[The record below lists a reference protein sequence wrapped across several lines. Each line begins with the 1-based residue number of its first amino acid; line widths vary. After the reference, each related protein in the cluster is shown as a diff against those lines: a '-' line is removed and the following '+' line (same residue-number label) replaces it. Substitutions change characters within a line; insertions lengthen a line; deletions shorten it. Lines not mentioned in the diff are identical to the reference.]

1 VTIPENGELTLGPL
15 RLEKDRNQQSPT
27 TGPPPNATAQNASA
41 DAGAPDTASPDAP
54 KVELTLRSEPSGAA
68 ISMDGAPSGR
78 TPRAF
83 LVLANS
89 DVSVRLEY
97 PGYAMLNETVHVAQ
111 SPAQEE
117 LLRLDRLGPNSKVQK
132 GKVRFAVTPWAN
144 VSCGSYDLGATPFAD
159 KELPVG
165 VYQCKFTH
173 PEHGT
178 RTERVEVKAN
188 SVIKVSVK
196 F

>member
-1 VTIPENGELTLGPL
+1 MSTPDPGADPAPVLEGRDVTVTFGGLVALEN
-15 RLEKDRNQQSPT
+15 
-27 TGPPPNATAQNASA
+27 
-41 DAGAPDTASPDAP
+41 
-54 KVELTLRSEPSGAA
+54 
-68 ISMDGAPSGR
+68 
-78 TPRAF
+78 
-83 LVLANS
+83 
-89 DVSVRLEY
+89 VSVAVP
-97 PGYAMLNETVHVAQ
+97 PGGIVGLI
-111 SPAQEE
+111 
-117 LLRLDRLGPNSKVQK
+117 GPNGAGKTTLFSVLSGLRRPTSGKVLK